1 MALGM
6 ASGLIPTTV
15 ADREP
20 AHSRPALLPA
30 VDRRGRRRR
39 RRQRPLARDH
49 HGGSEPLAATGG
61 FVGVV
66 IGLLFLGVVVYLALR
81 LRAGDHWAR
90 LALTI
95 LGGISAVFTV
105 LGVLLTAGLGVSIGA
120 VSTIV
125 SLLQAALIVAAI
137 LFAFQGPANA
147 YFR

>member
-1 MALGM
+1 MTPPTPVQRSFQLWIAAVVVGVVGSALSL
-6 ASGLIPTTV
+6 ATTT
-15 ADREP
+15 AAP
-20 AHSRPALLPA
+20 S
-30 VDRRGRRRR
+30 
-39 RRQRPLARDH
+39 
-49 HGGSEPLAATGG
+49 PLAATGG

-90 LALTI
+90 LVLTI

-125 SLLQAALIVAAI
+125 SLVQAALIVAAI